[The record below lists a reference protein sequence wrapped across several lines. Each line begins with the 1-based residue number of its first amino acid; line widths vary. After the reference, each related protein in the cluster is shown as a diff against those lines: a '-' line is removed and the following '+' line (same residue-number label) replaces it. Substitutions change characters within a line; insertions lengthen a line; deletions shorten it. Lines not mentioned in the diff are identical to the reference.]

1 MKMRAYKTEIDPT
14 EMQIEQIKRTQG
26 VCRFVYNLF
35 ISTNRDRHKQGLKYM
50 SGYDFAKYLNNEYRE
65 EHPEHGWIREVS
77 SKAVK
82 HSIMNAHNAF
92 MSFFKEKKGYP
103 NFKKK
108 HGRPVSMYCPRNSPT
123 AKDAEV
129 QRHRIKVPTLGWMRL
144 KEYGY
149 IPVGYPSSI
158 TITYKAGRYYAS
170 VLYEM
175 DDPVPAPCT
184 GEGLGVDV
192 GLKTFATVS
201 NRMVYE
207 NVNRS
212 KNVKRACKRLKRE
225 RRRFSRKLKKRKKM
239 KPAAV
244 TLSDASQMG
253 HTITTSNLDR
263 QRVKVQRA
271 YHRLECIRKDFVNK
285 TVSELVKAK
294 PSYITVEDLCVS
306 GMLKNRHLSRAVSE
320 SLFYTFR
327 TTLVRKCRESGI
339 EVRLADRFYPSSKQ
353 CSSCGAMRRDLK
365 LSDRVYRCPVCGLEI
380 DRDLNAAM
388 NLKDCTRYCV
398 A

>member
-14 EMQIEQIKRTQG
+14 EAQIEKIKRTQG

-35 ISTNRDRHKQGLKYM
+35 IATNRDRHRQGL
-50 SGYDFAKYLNNEYRE
+50 
-65 EHPEHGWIREVS
+65 
-77 SKAVK
+77 VK
-82 HSIMNAHNAF
+82 SA
-92 MSFFKEKKGYP
+92 
-103 NFKKK
+103 
-108 HGRPVSMYCPRNSPT
+108 
-123 AKDAEV
+123 
-129 QRHRIKVPTLGWMRL
+129 
-144 KEYGY
+144 
-149 IPVGYPSSI
+149 
-158 TITYKAGRYYAS
+158 
-170 VLYEM
+170 
-175 DDPVPAPCT
+175 T
-184 GEGLGVDV
+184 G
-192 GLKTFATVS
+192 
-201 NRMVYE
+201 
-207 NVNRS
+207 
-212 KNVKRACKRLKRE
+212 
-225 RRRFSRKLKKRKKM
+225 
-239 KPAAV
+239 
-244 TLSDASQMG
+244 
-253 HTITTSNLDR
+253 TTSNLDK

-306 GMLKNRHLSRAVSE
+306 GMLKNRRLSRAVSE

-380 DRDLNAAM
+380 DRDLGAAL
-388 NLKDCTRYCV
+388 NLKDCTRYYV

>member
-1 MKMRAYKTEIDPT
+1 MRAYKTEIDPT
-14 EMQIEQIKRTQG
+14 EAQIEKIKRTQG

-35 ISTNRDRHKQGLKYM
+35 IATNRERHRQGLKYM
-50 SGYDFAKYLNNEYRE
+50 SGYDFSKYLNHEYKE
-65 EHPEHGWIREVS
+65 AHPEHSWIWEVS

-82 HSIMNAHNAF
+82 RSIMNADSAF
-92 MSFFKEKKGYP
+92 RRFFKEKKGYP

-108 HGRPVSMYCPRNSPT
+108 HGRPVSIYCPRNGAD
-123 AKDAEV
+123 AKNVEV
-129 QRHRIKVPTLGWMRL
+129 QRHRIKVPTLGWVRL

-170 VLYEM
+170 VLYET
-175 DDPVPAPCT
+175 DDSVPASCT
-184 GEGLGVDV
+184 ADGLGVDV

-201 NRMVYE
+201 DRTVYE

-212 KNVKRACKRLKRE
+212 KNVKRARKRLKRE
-225 RRRFSRKLKKRKKM
+225 QRRFSRKLKKRKKV
-239 KPAAV
+239 KPAA
-244 TLSDASQMG
+244 G
-253 HTITTSNLDR
+253 TTSNLDR

-285 TVSELVKAK
+285 TVSDLVKAK
-294 PSYITVEDLCVS
+294 PGYVTIEDLNIQ
-306 GMLKNRHLSRAVSE
+306 GMMKNRHLSKAISE
-320 SLFYTFR
+320 SLFYYFR
-327 TTLVRKCRESGI
+327 STLVRKCNESGI

-353 CSSCGAMRRDLK
+353 CSSCGAMKKDLK

-380 DRDLNAAM
+380 DRDLGAAL
-388 NLKDCTRYCV
+388 NLKDCTRYYV